1 MHRQSVRLII
11 FATVNNQITVLMK
24 KLLPILVLI
33 FSANVLMAQPAGFW
47 GPRHETV
54 NIWPDGAPNAF
65 TYDAST
71 DPQGEKYKDALL
83 EIYPARNPNGYC
95 VLVCPGGGYAMLS
108 MTHEGRDIKDWLN
121 ARGFTCCMLQYRM
134 PRGHHDVPL
143 SDVQQSMRIIRER
156 EDLGI
161 THIGVMGFSA
171 GGHLASTA
179 ATHYVD
185 AVTRPD
191 FQILVY
197 PVITFEKPY
206 THNGSVYGLLGEN
219 PSQEMLDLY
228 SNQKQVTPDTPP
240 AFILAASDDWLVPVK
255 NSLLY
260 YEALI
265 ENKVSVSMHIYPT
278 GGHGF
283 GWGDNYIYKSE
294 WSAELERWLNT
305 VVLR

>member
-1 MHRQSVRLII
+1 MSGMFSIDYI
-11 FATVNNQITVLMK
+11 CEVNNQNPELMK
-24 KLLPILVLI
+24 KFLSFFVMIL
-33 FSANVLMAQPAGFW
+33 SANLLLAQPGGFW
-47 GPRHETV
+47 GPRSETV
-54 NIWPDGAPNAF
+54 QVWPDGAPNAF
-65 TYDAST
+65 TYDSSA

-143 SDVQQSMRIIRER
+143 SDVQQSMRIIRGR

-185 AVTRPD
+185 AATRPD

-228 SNQKQVTPDTPP
+228 SNQKHVTPATPP

-305 VVLR
+305 VVIR

>member
-1 MHRQSVRLII
+1 
-11 FATVNNQITVLMK
+11 
-24 KLLPILVLI
+24 
-33 FSANVLMAQPAGFW
+33 
-47 GPRHETV
+47 
-54 NIWPDGAPNAF
+54 
-65 TYDAST
+65 
-71 DPQGEKYKDALL
+71 
-83 EIYPARNPNGYC
+83 
-95 VLVCPGGGYAMLS
+95 
-108 MTHEGRDIKDWLN
+108 
-121 ARGFTCCMLQYRM
+121 
-134 PRGHHDVPL
+134 
-143 SDVQQSMRIIRER
+143 MRIIRGR
-156 EDLGI
+156 EDLGV

-185 AVTRPD
+185 AATRPD

-228 SNQKQVTPDTPP
+228 SNQKHVTSDTPP

-255 NSLLY
+255 NSLMY

-305 VVLR
+305 VVIR

>member
-1 MHRQSVRLII
+1 
-11 FATVNNQITVLMK
+11 MK
-24 KLLPILVLI
+24 KFLSFFVMIL
-33 FSANVLMAQPAGFW
+33 SANLLLAQPAGFW
-47 GPRHETV
+47 GPRSETV
-54 NIWPDGAPNAF
+54 QVWPDGAPNAF
-65 TYDAST
+65 TYDASA

-143 SDVQQSMRIIRER
+143 SDVQQSMRIIRGR

-185 AVTRPD
+185 AATRPD

-228 SNQKQVTPDTPP
+228 SNQKHVTPDTPP

-305 VVLR
+305 VVIR

>member
-1 MHRQSVRLII
+1 MKKI
-11 FATVNNQITVLMK
+11 VLM
-24 KLLPILVLI
+24 LAFAAFSLVS
-33 FSANVLMAQPAGFW
+33 FAQPSDGSGFW
-47 GPRHETV
+47 GPTVETV
-54 NIWPDGAPNAF
+54 PVWPDGAPNAF
-65 TYDAST
+65 TYDVTT
-71 DPQGEKYKDALL
+71 DPQGENYQEAVL
-83 EIYPARNPNGYC
+83 EIYPAMEPNGQC
-95 VLVCPGGGYAMLS
+95 VIICPGGGYAVLS
-108 MTHEGRDIKDWLN
+108 MTHEGRDIRHWLN

-143 SDVQQSMRIIRER
+143 SDLQQAMRMMRQR
-156 EDLGI
+156 GDLGI

-179 ATHYVD
+179 ATHYSD
-185 AVTRPD
+185 ADTRPD

-206 THNGSVYGLLGEN
+206 THDGSVYGLLGSE
-219 PSQEMLDLY
+219 PTQDLIDLY

-240 AFILAASDDWLVPVK
+240 AFILAASDDALVPVK

-260 YEALI
+260 SEALV
-265 ENKVSVSMHIYPT
+265 ENQVSATMHIYPT

-283 GWGDNYIYKSE
+283 GWGDNYIYKSD
-294 WSAELERWLNT
+294 WSEELEKWFDT

>member
-1 MHRQSVRLII
+1 MSGMFSIDYI
-11 FATVNNQITVLMK
+11 CEVNNQNPELMK
-24 KLLPILVLI
+24 KFLSFFVMIL
-33 FSANVLMAQPAGFW
+33 SANLLLAQPAGFW
-47 GPRHETV
+47 GPRSETV
-54 NIWPDGAPNAF
+54 QVWPDGAPNAF
-65 TYDAST
+65 TYDSSA

-143 SDVQQSMRIIRER
+143 SDVQQSMRIIRGR
-156 EDLGI
+156 EDLGV

-185 AVTRPD
+185 AATRPD

-228 SNQKQVTPDTPP
+228 SNQKHVTPDTPP

-305 VVLR
+305 VVIR

>member
-1 MHRQSVRLII
+1 MSGMFSIDYI
-11 FATVNNQITVLMK
+11 CEVNNQNPELMK
-24 KLLPILVLI
+24 KFLSFFVMIL
-33 FSANVLMAQPAGFW
+33 SANLLLAQPGGFW
-47 GPRHETV
+47 GPRSETV
-54 NIWPDGAPNAF
+54 QVWPDGAPNAF
-65 TYDAST
+65 TYDSSA

-108 MTHEGRDIKDWLN
+108 MTHEGRDIKEWLN
-121 ARGFTCCMLQYRM
+121 ARGFTCWMLQYWM

-143 SDVQQSMRIIRER
+143 SDVQQSMRIIRGR

-161 THIGVMGFSA
+161 THIGGMGFSA

-185 AVTRPD
+185 AATRPD

-305 VVLR
+305 VVIR

>member
-1 MHRQSVRLII
+1 MLIFVEDNQSNPV
-11 FATVNNQITVLMK
+11 FMK
-24 KLLPILVLI
+24 KLVIFLTLIL
-33 FSANVLMAQPAGFW
+33 SANMLVAQPGGHGFW
-47 GPRHETV
+47 GPQPETIQV
-54 NIWPDGAPNAF
+54 WPDGAPNAF

-71 DPQGEKYKDALL
+71 DPQGENYKEAIL
-83 EIYPARNPNGYC
+83 EIYPARNPNGRC
-95 VLVCPGGGYAMLS
+95 VIICPGGGYAVLS
-108 MTHEGRDIKDWLN
+108 MTHEGRDIRQWLN
-121 ARGFTCCMLQYRM
+121 ARGFTCCLLQYRM

-143 SDVQQSMRIIRER
+143 SDVQQAMRIMRGR
-156 EDLGI
+156 TDLGI

-179 ATHYVD
+179 STHYVD
-185 AVTRPD
+185 AETRPD

-206 THNGSVYGLLGEN
+206 THDGSVFGLLGAE

-255 NSLLY
+255 NSLMY
-260 YEALI
+260 YEALV
-265 ENKVSVSMHIYPT
+265 ENKVSATMHIYPT

-283 GWGDNYIYKSE
+283 GWGDNYIYKQE
-294 WSAELERWLNT
+294 WSSELERWFNT
-305 VVLR
+305 VVLK

>member
-1 MHRQSVRLII
+1 MKKI
-11 FATVNNQITVLMK
+11 VLM
-24 KLLPILVLI
+24 LAFAAFSLVS
-33 FSANVLMAQPAGFW
+33 FAQPSDGSGFW
-47 GPRHETV
+47 GPTVETV
-54 NIWPDGAPNAF
+54 PVWLNGAPNAF
-65 TYDAST
+65 TYDVTT
-71 DPQGEKYKDALL
+71 DPQGENYQEAVL
-83 EIYPARNPNGYC
+83 EIYPAMEPNGQC
-95 VLVCPGGGYAMLS
+95 VIICPGGGYAVLS
-108 MTHEGRDIKDWLN
+108 MTHEGRDIRHWLN

-143 SDVQQSMRIIRER
+143 SDLQQAMRMMRQR
-156 EDLGI
+156 GDLGI

-179 ATHYVD
+179 ATHYSD
-185 AVTRPD
+185 ADTRPD

-206 THNGSVYGLLGEN
+206 THNGSVYGLLGSE
-219 PSQEMLDLY
+219 PTQDLIDLY

-240 AFILAASDDWLVPVK
+240 AFILAASDDALVPVK

-260 YEALI
+260 YEALV
-265 ENKVSVSMHIYPT
+265 ENQVSATMHIYPT

-283 GWGDNYIYKSE
+283 GWGDNYIYKSD
-294 WSAELERWLNT
+294 WSEELEKWFDT

>member
-1 MHRQSVRLII
+1 
-11 FATVNNQITVLMK
+11 MK
-24 KLLPILVLI
+24 KFLSFFVMIL
-33 FSANVLMAQPAGFW
+33 SANLLLAQPAGFW
-47 GPRHETV
+47 GPRSETV
-54 NIWPDGAPNAF
+54 QVWPDGAPNAF
-65 TYDAST
+65 TYDSSA

-143 SDVQQSMRIIRER
+143 SDVQQSMRIIRGR

-185 AVTRPD
+185 AATRPD

-228 SNQKQVTPDTPP
+228 SNQKHVTADTPP

-255 NSLLY
+255 NSLMY

-265 ENKVSVSMHIYPT
+265 ENKVSVSIHIYPT

-305 VVLR
+305 VVIR

>member
-1 MHRQSVRLII
+1 
-11 FATVNNQITVLMK
+11 
-24 KLLPILVLI
+24 
-33 FSANVLMAQPAGFW
+33 
-47 GPRHETV
+47 
-54 NIWPDGAPNAF
+54 
-65 TYDAST
+65 
-71 DPQGEKYKDALL
+71 
-83 EIYPARNPNGYC
+83 
-95 VLVCPGGGYAMLS
+95 MLS

-143 SDVQQSMRIIRER
+143 SDVQQSMRIIRGR
-156 EDLGI
+156 EDLGV

-228 SNQKQVTPDTPP
+228 SNQKHVTSDTPP

-255 NSLLY
+255 NSLMY

-305 VVLR
+305 VVIR

>member
-1 MHRQSVRLII
+1 
-11 FATVNNQITVLMK
+11 MK
-24 KLLPILVLI
+24 KFLSFFVMIL
-33 FSANVLMAQPAGFW
+33 SANLLLAQPAGFW
-47 GPRHETV
+47 GPRSETV
-54 NIWPDGAPNAF
+54 QVWPDGAPNAF
-65 TYDAST
+65 TYDSSA

-143 SDVQQSMRIIRER
+143 SDVQQSMRIIRGR

-185 AVTRPD
+185 AATRPD

-228 SNQKQVTPDTPP
+228 SNQKHVTPDTPP

-305 VVLR
+305 VVIR

>member
-1 MHRQSVRLII
+1 
-11 FATVNNQITVLMK
+11 MK
-24 KLLPILVLI
+24 KFLSFFVMIL
-33 FSANVLMAQPAGFW
+33 SANLLLAQPAGFW
-47 GPRHETV
+47 GPRSETV
-54 NIWPDGAPNAF
+54 QVWPDGAPNAF
-65 TYDAST
+65 TYDASA

-143 SDVQQSMRIIRER
+143 SDVQQSMRIIRGR
-156 EDLGI
+156 EDLGV

-185 AVTRPD
+185 AATRPD

-228 SNQKQVTPDTPP
+228 SNQKHVTPDTPP

-305 VVLR
+305 VVIR